1 MTDNMLKGDSGQ
13 HEDFNGFLLWSRDVS
28 ESNLSRVME
37 VAVDF
42 ATSTGLCEV
51 QGILPHLP
59 RD

>member
-1 MTDNMLKGDSGQ
+1 MTHNMLKGDSGQ
-13 HEDFNGFLLWSRDVS
+13 HEDFNGFLLWSRDIPKTKLCGV
-28 ESNLSRVME
+28 VE

-42 ATSTGLCEV
+42 ATSTGLCQV

>member
-1 MTDNMLKGDSGQ
+1 MTHNMLKGDSGQ
-13 HEDFNGFLLWSRDVS
+13 HEDFNCFFAWSRYIPKTYLCGV
-28 ESNLSRVME
+28 VE

-42 ATSTGLCEV
+42 ASSTGLCEV